1 MDCDELGSS
10 REYSALGTVIGSLP
24 YAVMVLLGAA
34 VIALGRGAF
43 WWAWI
48 GAGVYVAYGVL
59 GALWLILFLC
69 PYCRSYGT
77 RSCPSGYGVI
87 SAKLRAR
94 GDPALFRKMFRRHI
108 PIITPL
114 WIIPPIMGGV
124 AIACWRRS
132 WPCRCGRQP
141 PGASDAGSARRV
153 RGRAGDSWSP
163 AAGLTGIKKTP

>member
-59 GALWLILFLC
+59 GALWLILFLG

-77 RSCPSGYGVI
+77 RSCPSGYGLI
-87 SAKLRAR
+87 SAKLR
-94 GDPALFRKMFRRHI
+94 GKEDPALFARKFRRHI
-108 PIITPL
+108 PVIVPL
-114 WIIPPIMGGV
+114 WVIPPIMGGV
-124 AIACWRRS
+124 AIANSFS
-132 WPCRCGRQP
+132 WPLAILV
-141 PGASDAGSARRV
+141 GAFILEAWVVLPLLSKRRGCSNCPQREACPWAR
-153 RGRAGDSWSP
+153 G
-163 AAGLTGIKKTP
+163 